1 MKKLLLFLALL
12 ALNFSYIWAF
22 NFAFTYN
29 GQTLYYNIVNDEA
42 QVTYPSTTNNPW
54 GGYTRPRGSLEIPA
68 TVRNNNTAYLVT
80 SIDERAFSSCS
91 SLTSVTIPNSVT
103 SIGEYAFYG
112 CSNLSNL
119 YLGDFVT
126 SIDMFAFGRCV
137 GLTSVTIPSSVT
149 SIGSGIFIGC
159 TGLTSISVDAENT
172 VYDSRNNCNAIIKTS
187 TNTLIQGCQN
197 STIPNG
203 VTSIDN
209 NAFNDHTGLTS
220 ISIPVSVT
228 SIGHDAFY
236 GCIRLTCVSLPDS
249 VISINSRAFSGCSGL
264 TSVSIPNTI
273 TSIKLATFY
282 GCSRLTSITIP
293 NSVTSI
299 GESAF
304 NGCSSLTS
312 MTIPNSVTSIGQNA
326 FKECIGLESVTIPNS
341 VTSIEN
347 AAFSGC
353 SDLQSITVEAETFP
367 ATAANAFSGVPTD
380 IPVNVPCG
388 SGLAYQA
395 ATGWSQ
401 FTNIQEDP
409 NSPHYSL
416 YYTLDNTNNTA
427 TVYGSNVNS
436 FGNPVNDRVAI
447 DNCGTFANLVIPS
460 SVTSEGNTYT
470 VTSIGENAFYENSDL
485 VSVEIPESVTSIGKY
500 AFNRCSSLASATIPN
515 TVTTIGEGVFYY
527 CENLASVTIGNGVTS
542 ISPNAFE
549 GCGLTSI
556 TIPNNVTSIGR
567 GAFKNCS
574 SLQSV
579 NIHKLVTSIGG
590 LVFNGCTVLASISVE
605 ADNTVYDS
613 RNNCNAI
620 IETRANR
627 LMSGCK
633 NTVIPES
640 VTVIGENAFNGCTGL
655 TSITIPNSV
664 TTIEVQAFRE
674 CSGLERV
681 TFDNSPTAI
690 GTETFN
696 GCSSLSSLSLGNSV
710 TTIGSNAF
718 QGCSSLETL
727 TIPSSVNS
735 ILGSPFK
742 DCISLAE
749 IIVEAGNNTYDSR
762 NGCNAIIETSSN
774 TLVQGCNNTVIPNSV
789 TAIAAAA
796 FYGCSGLTSVTIPNS
811 VTTIGRGAFSG
822 CSGLTSVTIPNLVT
836 TIGMDAFSGCSGLT
850 SVTIPNSVTSI
861 EENAFRGCSG
871 LTSVTIPN
879 SVTFIGRNAFRGCSG
894 LTSVTIPRLVTI
906 IADYAFYGCSGL
918 KSVVVNLR
926 PNPSIRDNA
935 FIGCDNLKTI
945 YLYNGQNRASYS
957 FYGCTAKRGVR
968 FTTSGSG
975 LNTLYEIDKQVF
987 TVIDQPESS
996 CQPNQIPKADLPD
1009 NFIYS
1014 NDHGTTWQAKNIVLT
1029 DCEDEFQVSD
1039 AFSADHA
1046 IYKRDF
1052 ANGNRSTL
1060 YLPFTAEEKPDGFE
1074 VYEFS
1079 EFTDNTL
1086 RFTPLAD
1093 NAPIAAYTPYLVGY
1107 QLAKDGS
1114 TTCTIEQTNAMFPRT
1129 VADAG
1134 AVTFDNMTFHGT
1146 MQRTEMTST
1155 NNYGYKDGYFVQSG
1169 GSAHVN
1175 PFRCYFSLS
1184 GSQSAPQTLSVD
1196 TDGDYLGIED
1206 VDSDMEQ
1213 PSIRYS
1219 NDVYDMMGRLV
1230 RKDAESLRGLPK
1242 GVYIWRGKK
1251 QIAF

>member
-1 MKKLLLFLALL
+1 MKKLLLFLALV

-29 GQTLYYNIVNDEA
+29 GQTLYYNIVNGEA
-42 QVTYPSTTNNPW
+42 QVTYPSNTTSNPW
-54 GGYTRPRGSLEIPA
+54 GGYTRPTGSLEIPA
-68 TVRNNNTAYLVT
+68 TVRNNNTDYPVT

-103 SIGEYAFYG
+103 SIGEYAFSNCTSLASVTIPSSVTSIHERSFYG
-112 CSNLSNL
+112 CSGLTSISVAQGNTTFDSRNNCNAIIKTSNNML
-119 YLGDFVT
+119 VVGCRNTNIPSTVT
-126 SIDMFAFGRCV
+126 SIGDYAFHRRMGLSNVTIPSSVTSIGRYAFNGCEDIVSINLPNSVQTISSFAFDDCS

-172 VYDSRNNCNAIIKTS
+172 VYDSRNNCNAIIETS
-187 TNTLIQGCQN
+187 TNTLIQGCKN
-197 STIPNG
+197 TTIPND
-203 VTSIDN
+203 VTKINS
-209 NAFNDHTGLTS
+209 NAFYDQTGLTS
-220 ISIPVSVT
+220 IS
-228 SIGHDAFY
+228 
-236 GCIRLTCVSLPDS
+236 
-249 VISINSRAFSGCSGL
+249 
-264 TSVSIPNTI
+264 
-273 TSIKLATFY
+273 
-282 GCSRLTSITIP
+282 
-293 NSVTSI
+293 
-299 GESAF
+299 
-304 NGCSSLTS
+304 
-312 MTIPNSVTSIGQNA
+312 
-326 FKECIGLESVTIPNS
+326 IPNS

-353 SDLQSITVEAETFP
+353 RGLLSITVEAERVPSVGT
-367 ATAANAFSGVPTD
+367 NAFSGVPAG
-380 IPVNVPCG
+380 IPVYVPCRMVD
-388 SGLAYQA
+388 AYQA

-590 LVFNGCTVLASISVE
+590 LVFNGCTGLTSISVD
-605 ADNTVYDS
+605 ADNTVYNS
-613 RNNCNAI
+613 RNDCNAI
-620 IETRANR
+620 IETRTNK

-640 VTVIGENAFNGCTGL
+640 VTVIGDNAFNGCTGL
-655 TSITIPNSV
+655 TSITIPDSV
-664 TTIEVQAFRE
+664 TTIEGQAFRE

-811 VTTIGRGAFSG
+811 ATTIGRGTFSG

-836 TIGMDAFSGCSGLT
+836 TIELDAFSGCSGLT
-850 SVTIPNSVTSI
+850 SVTIPNSVTTI
-861 EENAFRGCSG
+861 GMDAFRGCSG

-879 SVTFIGRNAFRGCSG
+879 SVTSIGPNAFS
-894 LTSVTIPRLVTI
+894 
-906 IADYAFYGCSGL
+906 GCSGL
-918 KSVVVNLR
+918 KSVVKLG
-926 PNPSIRDNA
+926 STTTAFIRDNA
-935 FIGCDNLKTI
+935 FNGCDNLKTI
-945 YLYNGQNRASYS
+945 YLYTGQSMPSGYS
-957 FYGCTAKRGVR
+957 FHGCTVKRFVR

-975 LNTLYEIDKQVF
+975 SNTLYEIQGF

-996 CQPNQIPKADLPD
+996 CRPNQIPKADLPD
-1009 NFIYS
+1009 NFICLAEGGS
-1014 NDHGTTWQAKNIVLT
+1014 VWKARNIVLT
-1029 DCEDEFQVSD
+1029 DCEDEFRVRD
-1039 AFSADHA
+1039 AFTADHA

-1175 PFRCYFSLS
+1175 PFRCYF
-1184 GSQSAPQTLSVD
+1184 TLSDIQNASPILNVD
-1196 TDGDYLGIED
+1196 TDGDYLGIDE
-1206 VDSDMEQ
+1206 VDGNVEQ
-1213 PSIRYS
+1213 PAIRYS
-1219 NDVYDMMGRLV
+1219 NDVYDLIGRLV
-1230 RKDAESLRGLPK
+1230 RKNADSLRGLPR
-1242 GVYIWRGKK
+1242 GIYIWKGQKVLNYR
-1251 QIAF
+1251 

>member
-1 MKKLLLFLALL
+1 MKKLLLFLALV

-29 GQTLYYNIVNDEA
+29 GQTLYYNIVNGEA
-42 QVTYPSTTNNPW
+42 QVTYPSNTTSNPW
-54 GGYTRPRGSLEIPA
+54 GGYTRPRGSLVIPA
-68 TVRNNNTAYLVT
+68 TVSNNNTDYPVT
-80 SIDERAFSSCS
+80 SIGEYAFSSCS

-103 SIGEYAFYG
+103 SIARYAFSNCTSLASVTIPSSVTSIHDHSFYG
-112 CSNLSNL
+112 CSGLTSISVAQGNPTFDSRNNCNAIIKTSDNMLVVGCRNTNIPST
-119 YLGDFVT
+119 VT
-126 SIDMFAFGRCV
+126 SIGDYAFHRRSGLSNVTIPYSVTSIGRYAFNGCVDIVSINLPNSVQTISSFAFIDCS

-149 SIGSGIFIGC
+149 SIGSGIFAGC
-159 TGLTSISVDAENT
+159 TDLTSISVDAGNT
-172 VYDSRNNCNAIIKTS
+172 VYDSRNNCNAIIETI
-187 TNTLIQGCQN
+187 TNTLIQGCKN
-197 STIPNG
+197 TTIPND
-203 VTSIDN
+203 VTKIYS
-209 NAFNDHTGLTS
+209 NAFYDQTGLTS
-220 ISIPVSVT
+220 IS
-228 SIGHDAFY
+228 
-236 GCIRLTCVSLPDS
+236 
-249 VISINSRAFSGCSGL
+249 
-264 TSVSIPNTI
+264 
-273 TSIKLATFY
+273 
-282 GCSRLTSITIP
+282 
-293 NSVTSI
+293 
-299 GESAF
+299 
-304 NGCSSLTS
+304 
-312 MTIPNSVTSIGQNA
+312 
-326 FKECIGLESVTIPNS
+326 IPNS

-353 SDLQSITVEAETFP
+353 SGLRSITVEAERVPSVGT
-367 ATAANAFSGVPTD
+367 NAFSGVPAD
-380 IPVNVPCG
+380 ISVNVPCRMVD
-388 SGLAYQA
+388 AYQA
-395 ATGWSQ
+395 DTGWSQ

-470 VTSIGENAFYENSDL
+470 VTSIGESAFYENSDL

-556 TIPNNVTSIGR
+556 TIPNNVTSIGS
-567 GAFKNCS
+567 GAFRNCS

-579 NIHKLVTSIGG
+579 NIPENVTIIGDF
-590 LVFNGCTVLASISVE
+590 VFIGCTVLASISVE

-620 IETRANR
+620 IETSTNT

-633 NTVIPES
+633 NTVIPDS
-640 VTVIGENAFNGCTGL
+640 VTVIGDNAFNGCTGL

-664 TTIEVQAFRE
+664 TTIEAQAFME

-690 GTETFN
+690 GNDIFK
-696 GCSSLSSLSLGNSV
+696 GCSRLSSLSFGNSV

-789 TAIAAAA
+789 TAIAEAA

-836 TIGMDAFSGCSGLT
+836 TIGWDAFSGCSSLT
-850 SVTIPNSVTSI
+850 SVTIPNSVTTI
-861 EENAFRGCSG
+861 GPNAFYGCSG
-871 LTSVTIPN
+871 LE
-879 SVTFIGRNAFRGCSG
+879 
-894 LTSVTIPRLVTI
+894 SVTIPRSVTDINQYAFSGCSGLESVTI
-906 IADYAFYGCSGL
+906 PDSVTTIGPNAFYGCSGL
-918 KSVVVNLR
+918 KSVVKLSSTN
-926 PNPSIRDNA
+926 NINHSA
-935 FIGCDNLKTI
+935 FNGCENLKTI
-945 YLYNGQNRASYS
+945 YLYNGQSRYQDPNGYS
-957 FYGCTAKRGVR
+957 FYGCRAKRIVR
-968 FTTSGSG
+968 FTASGSG
-975 LNTLYEIDKQVF
+975 LNALYVIEQHDF
-987 TVIDQPESS
+987 RVIDQPESS
-996 CQPNQIPKADLPD
+996 CQSNQIPKADLPD
-1009 NFIYS
+1009 NFICLAEGGS
-1014 NDHGTTWQAKNIVLT
+1014 GWKARNIVLT
-1029 DCEDEFQVSD
+1029 DCEDEFEAGAD
-1039 AFSADHA
+1039 ITADHA

-1060 YLPFTAEEKPDGFE
+1060 YLPFTAAEKPDGFE

-1114 TTCTIEQTNAMFPRT
+1114 TTCTIEQTDAMFPRT

-1184 GSQSAPQTLSVD
+1184 DSQNASPILNVD
-1196 TDGDYLGIED
+1196 TDGDYLSIDEVEGN
-1206 VDSDMEQ
+1206 VEQ
-1213 PSIRYS
+1213 PAIRYS
-1219 NDVYDMMGRLV
+1219 NDVYDLMGRLV
-1230 RKDAESLRGLPK
+1230 RKNADSLRGLPR
-1242 GVYIWRGKK
+1242 GIYIWKGQKVLNYR
-1251 QIAF
+1251 